1 MNGKTL
7 FTFFVAL
14 TVGFSACQPHMEPCT
29 VKGTVRGV
37 SEGAELV
44 LQDAW
49 NKYKVISTAT
59 VKDGTFEFHPSIPA
73 PTHVYLYA
81 TNPKDVYANLYD
93 GGQLK
98 DFILE
103 PGTVFVDVDAGDES
117 DMATGATGTVLNDA
131 YRKILF
137 AEGEEEKAALWEE
150 AMSDGRTNLLALLYA
165 AGNARNPTRAL
176 ELLDR
181 LSPEQARAHKAFISR
196 LKKKCARNIRAEER
210 KKDVEQSPKDTI
222 ILQHY
227 IDMEFPDTD
236 GRPVSLSS
244 VVDNPANRYVVLDFW
259 ATWCLPCVKSIPTLK
274 EVYDKYHGKGLEIY
288 SVSQDTKAGE
298 WKAFVAENGMPWIN
312 VLSGRDRVYRDYGI
326 ELIPTVFLI
335 DCKTG
340 EILLR
345 DGQPDLEAILSDLLQ

>member
-1 MNGKTL
+1 MNKTL
-7 FTFFVAL
+7 FTFFVSLMA
-14 TVGFSACQPHMEPCT
+14 GFSACQPHTETCT
-29 VKGTVRGV
+29 VKGTVQGV

-49 NKYKVISTAT
+49 NQYKVISAAT
-59 VKDGTFEFHPSIPA
+59 VENGTFEFHPGIQA

-81 TNPKDVYANLYD
+81 TNPKDVYANPYD

-103 PGTVFVDVDAGDES
+103 PGTVFVEVDAGDES
-117 DMATGATGTVLNDA
+117 DMSTGATGTVLNDA
-131 YRKILF
+131 YRKILST
-137 AEGEEEKAALWEE
+137 EGEDEKEALWEE
-150 AMSDGRTNLLALLYA
+150 VMSDGRTNLLALIYA
-165 AGNARNPTRAL
+165 NSNARNPTRAL
-176 ELLDR
+176 EILDR
-181 LSPEQARAHKAFISR
+181 LSPEQAKAHKNFILR
-196 LKKKCARNIRAEER
+196 LKRKCARNMRADER
-210 KKDVEQSPKDTI
+210 KKGGEQSPENTTPV
-222 ILQHY
+222 LLHY
-227 IDMEFPDTD
+227 IDMKFPDTD
-236 GRPVSLSS
+236 GRLVRLGS
-244 VVDNPANRYVVLDFW
+244 VVDNPANRYVILDFW

-298 WKAFVAENGMPWIN
+298 WKSFVAENGMTWIN

-340 EILLR
+340 EILVR
-345 DGQPDLEAILSDLLQ
+345 DSQPDFEAILSDLLR